1 MYKRFRAESLA
12 CKGRFGFVGEHVI
25 DKPILYGI
33 WCGEV
38 IVAVGVFHDALQGL
52 TGVANEDVVDA
63 TAQAQDFAC
72 GDLDIGSLTFC
83 PTERL
88 MDQHGLPFVP
98 AVSSTAPILMAM
110 PTQMVETSGL
120 IHCMVS

>member
-1 MYKRFRAESLA
+1 MYKRFRVESLA

-38 IVAVGVFHDALQGL
+38 IVAVRVFDDALEGRK
-52 TGVANEDVVDA
+52 GVAKGDRVDA
-63 TAQAQDFAC
+63 TAQPQARAC
-72 GDLDIGSLTFC
+72 DDLDIGSLPFC

-88 MDQHGLPFVP
+88 MDQHGGVWQTETFALCT
-98 AVSSTAPILMAM
+98 SS
-110 PTQMVETSGL
+110 
-120 IHCMVS
+120 